1 MADKMKQLFI
11 LILVTI
17 SFSGYSQIGIMGG
30 LAVAK
35 PFGAEQT
42 PVGLQFGADVPQS
55 DDFSYFGR
63 VSLYPFG
70 RESEATFP
78 VFVEPKDG
86 SGGGFNVAAYGKTNL
101 YTLSGG
107 IRYYGGEG
115 YEFGFGVYGGTT
127 FSVLFGKYSE
137 RLDEYDESTYRTQGS
152 YNPNASLLGG
162 MVGLNGGVK
171 YGIPSIGTV
180 FLDVN
185 LDYILLYDYVNES
198 ILVKSNLLIKSGN
211 QGILARVYFGLNIG
225 IRRDILW

>member
-42 PVGLQFGADVPQS
+42 AVGLQFGADVPQS

-70 RESEATFP
+70 REIDAGSTS
-78 VFVEPKDG
+78 VESIDG
-86 SGGGFNVAAYGKTNL
+86 STGAMEVDKFGKTNL

-127 FSVLFGKYSE
+127 FTILLGKYSE
-137 RLDEYDESTYRTQGS
+137 RLGDYDESTYRTQSS
-152 YNPNASLLGG
+152 YNPNASLLAGL
-162 MVGLNGGVK
+162 VGLNGGVK
-171 YGIPSIGTV
+171 YGIPTIGTV
-180 FLDVN
+180 FLDIN
-185 LDYILLYDYVNES
+185 LDYLLLPEIVNENTLALS
-198 ILVKSNLLIKSGN
+198 KLLIT
-211 QGILARVYFGLNIG
+211 QGIQPRLSRVYLGLNVG

>member
-35 PFGAEQT
+35 PFGAEET
-42 PVGLQFGADVPQS
+42 AVGLQFGADVPQS

-70 RESEATFP
+70 RETKAGTIG
-78 VFVEPKDG
+78 VESIDG
-86 SGGGFNVAAYGKTNL
+86 STGPMEVDRLGKTNL

-127 FSVLFGKYSE
+127 FTILLGKYSE
-137 RLDEYDESTYRTQGS
+137 SVGEYDESKYRIPDF
-152 YNPNASLLGG
+152 YNPKAALLGG
-162 MVGLNGGVK
+162 TVGLNGGVK
-171 YGIPSIGTV
+171 YGIPTIGTV
-180 FLDVN
+180 YLDISLDYLLLPEPVN
-185 LDYILLYDYVNES
+185 LETLKFSKLLFVNPQ
-198 ILVKSNLLIKSGN
+198 NLSRI
-211 QGILARVYFGLNIG
+211 YFGLNIG